1 MGITKYY
8 KNQQAAWREIFR
20 SEGSAAVLRVAT
32 VEGVKA
38 AAMFPA
44 YYDGAIDALDE
55 VINEWGGDSFLG
67 LDLRDL
73 AFATSEGTEDIQRRE
88 PDRVVRERIQER
100 NRLQHNEERHWRAV
114 KRSWSEKRQGEPE

>member
-20 SEGSAAVLRVAT
+20 SEGRAAVLRVAT

-44 YYDGAIDALDE
+44 YYDGDIDAIDEA
-55 VINEWGGDSFLG
+55 VNEWGGDSFLG
-67 LDLRDL
+67 LDIRDL
-73 AFATSEGTEDIQRRE
+73 AFATTEGTYPIL
-88 PDRVVRERIQER
+88 I
-100 NRLQHNEERHWRAV
+100 
-114 KRSWSEKRQGEPE
+114 EK